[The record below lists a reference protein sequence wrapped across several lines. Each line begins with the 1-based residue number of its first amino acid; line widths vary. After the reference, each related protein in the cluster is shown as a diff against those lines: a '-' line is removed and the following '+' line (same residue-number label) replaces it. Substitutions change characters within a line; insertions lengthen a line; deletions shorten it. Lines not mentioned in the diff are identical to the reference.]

1 VKAHIGLIIVLALA
15 LLSWWFQDFLQ
26 DTPII
31 TAKKDEHFPDYFM
44 ENFTITNMNKQGQPA
59 YILQAEKM
67 EHFADDDS
75 TNIYQPRLQ
84 FKDENGGWSITA
96 QKAQILR
103 DKNIIHLYEK
113 VNVLRLASKTRG
125 PLSIETEY
133 LSINTESK
141 IAQTDKLAH
150 LKTENLQLDTHGL
163 IFDNR
168 PGILK
173 LKSNVKGNYD
183 PGR

>member
-1 VKAHIGLIIVLALA
+1 MKAHIGLIIVLALA

-44 ENFTITNMNKQGQPA
+44 ENFTTTNMNKQGQPV
-59 YILQAEKM
+59 YILQAKKM

-75 TNIYQPRLQ
+75 TDIYQPQIQ
-84 FKDENGGWSITA
+84 FKDANGDWSISA

-113 VNVLRLASKTRG
+113 VKVIRLASKTRG
-125 PLSIETEY
+125 PLSIETDY
-133 LSINTESK
+133 LSINTENK

-150 LKTENLQLDTHGL
+150 LKTKDFKLDSLGMT
-163 IFDNR
+163 FDNR
-168 PGILK
+168 LGILK
-173 LKSNVKGNYD
+173 LKSNVKGNYE
-183 PGR
+183 PAR